1 MLYNLKLCKKKLV
14 ERRNCL
20 STWTACQPV
29 HVTQMVLPV
38 QQGVQRLHLAASLS
52 GALSGGLAV
61 LVAGGRGNDG
71 AVDVVERLKR
81 TAARH
86 GFL

>member
-1 MLYNLKLCKKKLV
+1 M
-14 ERRNCL
+14 
-20 STWTACQPV
+20 
-29 HVTQMVLPV
+29 
-38 QQGVQRLHLAASLS
+38 
-52 GALSGGLAV
+52 